1 MMMTLKQQA
10 LWYVIRLALI
20 MITVAVIMGLSL
32 YYLGI
37 ILTGVL
43 ITVLMLIYVMYV
55 VYHMELRRLEAE
67 HKEQERGR

>member
-1 MMMTLKQQA
+1 MMTLKQQA
-10 LWYVIRLALI
+10 LWYVIRFSLI

-32 YYLGI
+32 HYLGI

-43 ITVLMLIYVMYV
+43 ITLVMLTYVMYV